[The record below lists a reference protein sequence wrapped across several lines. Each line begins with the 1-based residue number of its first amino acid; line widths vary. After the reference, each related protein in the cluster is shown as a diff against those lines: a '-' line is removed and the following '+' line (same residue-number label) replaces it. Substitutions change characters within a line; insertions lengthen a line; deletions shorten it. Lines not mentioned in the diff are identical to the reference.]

1 MLSFDR
7 SFRSCTLSQACPLIF
22 DCLTIHGRWRF
33 DFVIFDEVN
42 VEVFSLFSLT
52 GLLLGLDAS

>member
-1 MLSFDR
+1 MLNFDR

-22 DCLTIHGRWRF
+22 DCLTIHGKWRF